1 MRIMLLCGSPLP
13 ASRTL
18 LVTALVAELLR
29 REGAEIELW
38 DLASR
43 PLPSSDPAYHADPT
57 AHPDPA
63 VRELVGSASIADGF
77 VLASPVYHNS
87 YSGVLKNALDHL
99 AIRQFHH
106 KPVGLVAFGGSLTA
120 VGVCDQL
127 RIVVR
132 GLLGVA
138 LPTQLVSVSADIS
151 SGEAGRPR
159 IDNPEL
165 IRRGKRMVAELTK
178 FAGVAD
184 RLPERSGT

>member
-1 MRIMLLCGSPLP
+1 MRILLLCGSPLP

-29 REGAEIELW
+29 REGTEVELW

-43 PLPSSDPAYHADPT
+43 PVPTANPLYHTDPAAN
-57 AHPDPA
+57 PDPPA
-63 VRELVGSASIADGF
+63 RELVSAAAAADGF

-99 AIRQFHH
+99 AISQFHH
-106 KPVGLVAFGGSLTA
+106 KPVALVAFGGSLTA
-120 VGVCDQL
+120 VQVCDQL
-127 RIVVR
+127 RVVVR
-132 GLLGVA
+132 GLLGIA
-138 LPTQLVSVSADIS
+138 LPTQLVAVCADIS
-151 SGEAGRPR
+151 SDESGRPR

-165 IRRGKRMVAELTK
+165 IRRGRRMVAEMIK
-178 FAGVAD
+178 FVGVPS